1 MGLVLD
7 RQQCFSHGQVYV
19 ALSRVTTMDGIRVLS
34 PYRGD
39 AVNNEM
45 EIENIVYYELLDDP
59 PPPVSLQPMNIIL
72 NQPPMDVEIE
82 NEEEANFDD
91 YFD

>member
-1 MGLVLD
+1 
-7 RQQCFSHGQVYV
+7 
-19 ALSRVTTMDGIRVLS
+19 MDGIRVLS